1 MVDKNRNLVVISAPS
16 GTGKTTIVR
25 QLMLKNKNIR
35 ASVSYT
41 TRNMRP
47 NETNGFD
54 YVFVTVKT
62 FESMIIQNM
71 FLEFA
76 NVFGHYYGTP
86 KKETLEALNQGY
98 TLLLEIDWQGAEQIR
113 SKRPGSLSV
122 FLLPPSKEELKK
134 RLTNRATDSTDQ
146 IELRFQEA
154 IKDIEQYSY
163 FDLVIVN
170 NDIESTCEK
179 IMSLVNNPH
188 TAKPAVSEEALA
200 AINSFAEL
208 GGEKI

>member
-1 MVDKNRNLVVISAPS
+1 MVDKNRNLVIISAPS

-134 RLTNRATDSTDQ
+134 RLTNRAMDSADQ
-146 IELRFQEA
+146 IELRYQEA

-179 IMSLVNNPH
+179 IMSLVNSPH

>member
-1 MVDKNRNLVVISAPS
+1 M
-16 GTGKTTIVR
+16 
-25 QLMLKNKNIR
+25 
-35 ASVSYT
+35 
-41 TRNMRP
+41 
-47 NETNGFD
+47 
-54 YVFVTVKT
+54 
-62 FESMIIQNM
+62 
-71 FLEFA
+71 
-76 NVFGHYYGTP
+76 
-86 KKETLEALNQGY
+86 EALNQGY

-179 IMSLVNNPH
+179 IMSLVNSPH

-200 AINSFAEL
+200 AINSFTEL